1 LLSIFSL
8 SLGLESPTAAGLVSP
23 IVDNRA
29 RPGLDRM
36 GLTLSFSKSAMQE
49 SAAAQE
55 IRS

>member
-1 LLSIFSL
+1 LPSVFSL
-8 SLGLESPTAAGLVSP
+8 PRGLEFLTAAGLVCP

-29 RPGLDRM
+29 RLGLDRT
-36 GLTLSFSKSAMQE
+36 GLTLSFSESAMQE